1 MKTLANKITALILIA
16 IGIVSCKVD
25 IYHDATFLIFSLLFG
40 VPLFFA
46 KKNWTQW

>member
-1 MKTLANKITALILIA
+1 MKTLPNKITAAILIGLGV
-16 IGIVSCKVD
+16 ITCRIDV
-25 IYHDATFLIFSLLFG
+25 YHDATFLIFSLMAG

>member
-1 MKTLANKITALILIA
+1 MKNIANKITALLIVT
-16 IGIVSCKVD
+16 IGFATYKVD
-25 IYHDATFLIFSLLFG
+25 VYHDATFLIFALLFG